1 MITRET
7 VRNKIVEH
15 LNRGI
20 TLAQLV
26 DWAEDVMNEGDLD
39 PRDAP
44 TLSDIIA
51 RLGAA
56 DVEGFGLSWDDCY
69 DFLSRL
75 GYKAKVMAA

>member
-7 VRNKIVEH
+7 VRDKLIDH
-15 LNRGI
+15 LNHGI

-26 DWAEDVMNEGDLD
+26 DWAEDAMNEGDLD

-44 TLSDIIA
+44 NLAEIIA

-56 DVEGFGLSWDDCY
+56 DVEEFGLSWGECY
-69 DFLSRL
+69 EFLSRL